1 MRSLDETTLVA
12 YVDGE
17 LDAATAREVEEA
29 LAEDTEAQALLER
42 LVASTGLV
50 RSAFAAQLSEPVP
63 ERLLDAVREPSASRS
78 RPAGGTAVPWWA
90 RSVSALAASIVLVAV
105 GFGGGFLV
113 FGGGPTE
120 TWDPAG
126 QALAARV
133 IEGRKLFNGTL
144 ENEIS
149 GTSLA
154 WRDAESGM
162 GITVTPVKTYR
173 RKQGG
178 FCRDYRIDRD
188 TPNGKEIERGI
199 ACREG
204 DGHWVTRYATI
215 EVQDSSI

>member
-29 LAEDTEAQALLER
+29 LAEDKEAQALLEK

-50 RSAFAAQLSEPVP
+50 RSAFAAQLAEPVP
-63 ERLLDAVREPSASRS
+63 EHLLDAVREPSASRPRS
-78 RPAGGTAVPWWA
+78 GSGPVPWWG
-90 RSVSALAASIVLVAV
+90 RSISALAASIVLVAV

-113 FGGGPTE
+113 FGGAPTE
-120 TWDPAG
+120 TWGPAG
-126 QALAARV
+126 QALAAQV
-133 IEGRKLFNGTL
+133 IEGQKLFNGTL

-154 WRDAESGM
+154 WRDAASGM

-178 FCRDYRIDRD
+178 FCRDYRIERD

-215 EVQDSSI
+215 EVRDSSI